1 MGEAILTRSGGSG
14 PTEVI
19 PSDSSI
25 VVLTLTDSS
34 GNPAVGIP
42 VQCNDGGTLY
52 NFATNTNG
60 QALFSSLKSGWAN
73 FNISTTY
80 SNGISIADQ
89 ISNGWYNFEA
99 PFGKNTTVEAA
110 LSPVSASAQKSIVNG
125 QYLFLVNDIVN
136 LNMAGGVGGSGG
148 FYQTYWSGPG
158 YSGGSGGGAQQFIGE
173 VSVSRN
179 TIYNAIAGE
188 VGTSGSRGHAKV
200 GNFTSRVW
208 ATDGS
213 SGGTS
218 TFIGKSAVGGGG
230 GEAGGASSNG
240 NSGTSFGSWRGA
252 GYIIIY

>member
-1 MGEAILTRSGGSG
+1 MGEAIITRSGGSS
-14 PTEVI
+14 PAEVI

-34 GNPAVGIP
+34 GNPAIGVP

-80 SNGISIADQ
+80 SNGVSIADQ

-99 PFGKNTTVEAA
+99 PFGKNTTVEAS

-125 QYLFLVNDIVN
+125 QYLFLVNDTVN

-148 FYQTYWSGPG
+148 FYQTYWSGGG

-173 VSVSRN
+173 VSISRN
-179 TIYNAIAGE
+179 TIYNAIVGRAGA
-188 VGTSGSRGHAKV
+188 SGSSGHDKV
-200 GNFTSRVW
+200 GNFTSKVY
-208 ATDGS
+208 ATNGS
-213 SGGTS
+213 SGGST
-218 TFIGKSAVGGGG
+218 TFIGKSVAGGSG
-230 GEAGGASSNG
+230 GEAGGSSARG
-240 NSGTSFGSWRGA
+240 DDGTSFGSWRSA